1 MSHDREG
8 AAIQRIADR
17 PACIIQFLPGIS
29 LTHPTPRQCE
39 AAGAALGT
47 MHRALEHYAGARANS
62 MGHRHWREVA
72 QATGD
77 LDAVR
82 SGLHEVVDEELAWLG
97 PRWPT
102 ELPAPG
108 LHADLFPDHVLVR
121 GDRDSKSV
129 VAGKSVAR

>member
-1 MSHDREG
+1 MIHDREG

-62 MGHRHWREVA
+62 MGHRHWREIGRAHVCTPVTNA
-72 QATGD
+72 HLVCRLL
-77 LDAVR
+77 LDKKKPNNTY
-82 SGLHEVVDEELAWLG
+82 H
-97 PRWPT
+97 
-102 ELPAPG
+102 
-108 LHADLFPDHVLVR
+108 
-121 GDRDSKSV
+121 
-129 VAGKSVAR
+129 